1 MVKRMI
7 TLRCINC
14 GAEFKQEVSV
24 KDDAKLE
31 NSSIDVAIF
40 LEFLEVALL
49 PKLSGFSQ
57 DKEKI
62 GRTE

>member
-31 NSSIDVAIF
+31 
-40 LEFLEVALL
+40 
-49 PKLSGFSQ
+49 
-57 DKEKI
+57 KEIRWYQKNRKI
-62 GRTE
+62 KKRSAGPNK

>member
-31 NSSIDVAIF
+31 KEIRWYQKNQNHCPKCRLKRMSKGAIH
-40 LEFLEVALL
+40 
-49 PKLSGFSQ
+49 Q
-57 DKEKI
+57 
-62 GRTE
+62 